1 MRRKRL
7 MQTKYDKFLTYP
19 PPASIWTETQTSE
32 ARSHGSP
39 QHEGQ
44 GHYQVK
50 PQLQVMDSIT
60 QVRLAAPR
68 YKLLTLLE
76 LLTLLILVTQPYTAV
91 LQKGYYV
98 YRYDIATY
106 IYGLPSKSKKVG
118 WVTWWLEILDTPYTV
133 ITIKAPTV
141 PKLEK

>member
-1 MRRKRL
+1 
-7 MQTKYDKFLTYP
+7 
-19 PPASIWTETQTSE
+19 
-32 ARSHGSP
+32 
-39 QHEGQ
+39 
-44 GHYQVK
+44 
-50 PQLQVMDSIT
+50 MDSIT

-76 LLTLLILVTQPYTAV
+76 LLTLFSLLTRLILVTQPYTAV

-118 WVTWWLEILDTPYTV
+118 RVTW
-133 ITIKAPTV
+133 
-141 PKLEK
+141 